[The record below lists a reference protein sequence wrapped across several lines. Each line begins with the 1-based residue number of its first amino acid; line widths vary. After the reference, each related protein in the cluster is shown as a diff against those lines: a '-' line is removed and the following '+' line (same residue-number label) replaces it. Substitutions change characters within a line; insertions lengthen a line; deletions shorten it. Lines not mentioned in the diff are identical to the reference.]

1 MFWNDKICDE
11 RKTGKMRISFPLLLC
26 ASIGFIPYT
35 QAQTHVKNQHL
46 PKVLDEPLFGI
57 GYDPLVVHYEPVP
70 VSFLHVCR
78 DGYEHEYVYA
88 HIKSGYSDYYIIS
101 GYSSDQD
108 SDSLG
113 YIALI
118 TENHC
123 ATYDLSNAYSGVPPE
138 NGYKETGIIERIP
151 GKGAPDVRDPG
162 ESGAQ
167 GNYHYI
173 LRSAHEEFILRS
185 LVKDALQRGI
195 RAFGSEDR
203 FRKMVC
209 TPEKVKGFSGFSDII
224 EADELKLFCSKL
236 SKN

>member
-1 MFWNDKICDE
+1 M
-11 RKTGKMRISFPLLLC
+11 RKLPFFLLC
-26 ASIGFIPYT
+26 ASVGFISYN
-35 QAQTHVKNQHL
+35 QAQTHVHKQPL
-46 PKVLDEPLFGI
+46 PKFLDEPLFGI
-57 GYDPLVVHYEPVP
+57 GYDPSVVHYAPVP
-70 VSFLHVCR
+70 ASFLHICH
-78 DGYEHEYVYA
+78 DGYEHEFVYA
-88 HIKSGYSDYYIIS
+88 HIKSGNSDYYIIS

-118 TENHC
+118 NENRC
-123 ATYDLSNAYSGVPPE
+123 DTYDLKNAYSGIPPE

-151 GKGAPDVRDPG
+151 GKNAPDVRDPG

-185 LVKDALQRGI
+185 LIRDALQRGVQ
-195 RAFGSEDR
+195 AFGSEDR

-209 TPEKVKGFSGFSDII
+209 TPEKIKGFSGFSDII
-224 EADELKLFCSKL
+224 EEEELKSFCSKPL
-236 SKN
+236 SESSYSKK